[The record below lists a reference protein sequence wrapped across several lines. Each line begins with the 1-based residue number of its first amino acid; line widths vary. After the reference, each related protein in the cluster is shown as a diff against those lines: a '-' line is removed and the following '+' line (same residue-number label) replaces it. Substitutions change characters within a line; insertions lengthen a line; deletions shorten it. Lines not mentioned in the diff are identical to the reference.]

1 MSLRASPEK
10 LLGDIRVVQNHVQV
24 EKASV
29 NWYHVTKFLHYLS
42 FTVHYPY

>member
-24 EKASV
+24 EKESV

-42 FTVHYPY
+42 FTVRYPY